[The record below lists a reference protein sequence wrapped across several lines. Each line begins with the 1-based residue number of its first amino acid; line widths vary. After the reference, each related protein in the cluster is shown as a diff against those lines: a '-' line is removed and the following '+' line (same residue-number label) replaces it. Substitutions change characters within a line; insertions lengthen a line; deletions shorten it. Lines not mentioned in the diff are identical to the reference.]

1 MLSLS
6 QPGWRSYL
14 RALGAITLKD
24 WRHFW
29 RYPLNAA
36 SQALQPLIWLTPVYF
51 MGQVFSTGGQAKGF
65 AGYSGTADYVSF
77 ILIGTALSQFV
88 FAVFWGMGYSLKQDM
103 DSGVLEANWLMPMP
117 RALMLVGRT
126 ITSLATTAVTTA
138 IMLIIAALLF
148 GFHVSGGVLAAFLTS
163 LPMLVGLYGFGFAF
177 AALVLIMRE
186 ANTMVDVSNYLV
198 TLLSGT
204 QFPVQALPRWLLPVA
219 LALPL
224 TYGFDAVRGWLLS
237 TPTLLPLAWEIVVL
251 LVFMVLMLVL
261 GSAAFSALELRV
273 RRRGTLGQH

>member
-6 QPGWRSYL
+6 QPSWRSYG
-14 RALGAITLKD
+14 RALWAITLKD

-29 RYPLNAA
+29 RYPLNAL
-36 SQALQPLIWLTPVYF
+36 SQAFQPLIWLTPVYF
-51 MGQVFSTGGQAKGF
+51 MGRVFSVGNQAQGF

-77 ILIGTALSQFV
+77 ILIGTALSQFI

-103 DSGVLEANWLMPMP
+103 DTGVLEANWLMPMP

-126 ITSLATTAVTTA
+126 ITSLITTALTTAV
-138 IMLIIAALLF
+138 MLLIAVLLF
-148 GFHVSGGVLAAFLTS
+148 GFHISGSVLAACLTA
-163 LPMLVGLYGFGFAF
+163 LPMLLGLYGFGFAF

-186 ANTMVDVSNYLV
+186 ANTMVDVSNFLV
-198 TLLSGT
+198 TMLSGA
-204 QFPVQALPRWLLPVA
+204 QFPVQALPKWLLPVA

-237 TPTLLPLAWEIVVL
+237 TPTLLPIGWEIIVML
-251 LVFMVLMLVL
+251 IFMVLMLAL
-261 GSAAFSALELRV
+261 GWAAFSALERRV
-273 RRRGTLGQH
+273 RQKGTLGQH

>member
-6 QPGWRSYL
+6 QPGWRSYGQ
-14 RALGAITLKD
+14 ALWAITLKD

-29 RYPLNAA
+29 RYPLNVA
-36 SQALQPLIWLTPVYF
+36 SQALQPLIWLTPIYF
-51 MGQVFSTGGQAKGF
+51 MGQVFSVGGRAQAF
-65 AGYSGTADYVSF
+65 AGFSGTADYVSF
-77 ILIGTALSQFV
+77 ILIGTALSQFI

-126 ITSLATTAVTTA
+126 ITSLATTAVTTL

-148 GFHVSGGVLAAFLTS
+148 GFHVSGSVLAAFLTA

-204 QFPVQALPRWLLPVA
+204 QFPVQALPKWLLPVA

-224 TYGFDAVRGWLLS
+224 TYGFDAVRGWLLQ
-237 TPTLLPLAWEIVVL
+237 TPTLLPILWEIVAL
-251 LVFMVLMLVL
+251 LGFMVLMLVV
-261 GSAAFSALELRV
+261 GWAAFSGLERRV
-273 RRRGTLGQH
+273 RAKGTLGQH